1 MTEPFSAEVQTAVG
15 PMLSEL
21 GFELDA
27 VDDNVDEG
35 GRRASVV
42 YYRADDCK
50 IQIYQSA
57 REGSVNCMI
66 APVDAPNEIGIYDR
80 SGRWQYLTR
89 FAPKPDAPLEEL
101 VKSVS
106 FSAKSETEQLERV
119 KQTIAQY
126 FEIAHAGILEM
137 YGRT

>member
-1 MTEPFSAEVQTAVG
+1 MTETFSAEVQSVVG

-57 REGSVNCMI
+57 REGNINCMI
-66 APVDAPNEIGIYDR
+66 GPVDAPNEIGLHDR
-80 SGRWQYLTR
+80 SGRWQYLPR
-89 FAPKPDAPLEEL
+89 FSPQPDVPLEEL
-101 VKSVS
+101 VKSVTFAARS
-106 FSAKSETEQLERV
+106 DAEQLERV
-119 KQTIAQY
+119 KTTISEN
-126 FEIAHAGILEM
+126 FETARSGILEM
-137 YGRT
+137 FKHQ